1 MRPLLALDVAAGPA
15 AVCLILEDGSVFS
28 ALGDA
33 GKQHSQTVLPLIQ
46 GVLAEAHIDWKDLK
60 TLVFGQGPGSFTGLR
75 IGAAILSGINAS
87 LQLPVWG
94 ISSLAITSLQIDT
107 EGRDTEGGDVEA
119 NVDDAVWVLE
129 DARAGEVFAACY
141 RQGVAVVQDDC
152 RAWAEMGDVPAGQ
165 YVAHAD
171 VPIALDGW
179 QRLPLLRTRMDAME
193 AYIKQ
198 YEDGLVISSL
208 GHWAEP
214 VYLQL
219 SQAEKNLK
227 HG

>member
-1 MRPLLALDVAAGPA
+1 MKPILALDVAAGPA
-15 AVCLILEDGSVFS
+15 CVCLMMEDGSVFS
-28 ALGDA
+28 AQGDS
-33 GKQHSQTVLPLIQ
+33 GKQHSQTILPLIQ
-46 GVLAEAHIDWKDLK
+46 GVLSEAHIDWKDLK
-60 TLVFGQGPGSFTGLR
+60 MLAFGQGPGSFTGLR

-94 ISSLAITSLQIDT
+94 MSSLAITSLQAGVKADA
-107 EGRDTEGGDVEA
+107 E
-119 NVDDAVWVLE
+119 DDVWVLE
-129 DARAGEVFAACY
+129 DARAGEVFAGYY
-141 RQGVAVVQDDC
+141 RQGVAVVQDEC
-152 RAWAEMGDVPAGQ
+152 REWATMGEVVAGQ

-171 VPIALDGW
+171 APIALEGW
-179 QRLPLLRTRMDAME
+179 QRLPLLRTRVDAMVT
-193 AYIKQ
+193 YIKQ
-198 YEDGLVISSL
+198 HEEGLVTSSL

>member
-1 MRPLLALDVAAGPA
+1 MRPILALDVAAGPA

-46 GVLAEAHIDWKDLK
+46 GVLSEAHMDWKDLK
-60 TLVFGQGPGSFTGLR
+60 MLVFGQGPGSFTGLR

-94 ISSLAITSLQIDT
+94 ISSLAITSLQIDSDF
-107 EGRDTEGGDVEA
+107 EGD
-119 NVDDAVWVLE
+119 VWVLE
-129 DARAGEVFAACY
+129 DARAGEVFAGCY
-141 RQGVAVVQDDC
+141 RQGVTVVPDDC
-152 RAWAEMGDVPAGQ
+152 RAWADMDAVPAGQ

-171 VPIALDGW
+171 APIALPDW
-179 QRLPLLRTRMDAME
+179 QRLPLLRTRMDAMV

-198 YEDGLVISSL
+198 YEDSLEISSL